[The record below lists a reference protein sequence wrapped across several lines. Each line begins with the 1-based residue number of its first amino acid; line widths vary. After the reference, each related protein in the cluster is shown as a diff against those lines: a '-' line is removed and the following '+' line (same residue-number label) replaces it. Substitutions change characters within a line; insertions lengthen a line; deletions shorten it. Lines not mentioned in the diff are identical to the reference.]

1 MRRILIERISNVW
14 NAKVPL
20 LNNELMQVAELRI
33 KQRFDARA
41 NEVQQHNEFLE
52 LTSELDD
59 WAQQNPA
66 VQE

>member
-1 MRRILIERISNVW
+1 MRRILIERISKILK
-14 NAKVPL
+14 AKIQL
-20 LNNELMQVAELRI
+20 LNNESMQVTELKI
-33 KQRFDARA
+33 KQRFDVRA
-41 NEVQQHNEFLE
+41 NEVQQHNDFLE